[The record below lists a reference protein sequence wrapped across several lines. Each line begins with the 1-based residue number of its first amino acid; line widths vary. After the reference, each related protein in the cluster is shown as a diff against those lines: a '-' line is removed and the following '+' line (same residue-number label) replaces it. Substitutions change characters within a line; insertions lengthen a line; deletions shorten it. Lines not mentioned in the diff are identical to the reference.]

1 MNVKP
6 LGDRV
11 VIKNV
16 EAEETTKSGILL
28 TGSAK
33 EKPQMAIVLAV
44 GPGGMVDGKEV
55 TMSVKN
61 GDKVIYSKY
70 AGTEVKIDG
79 ENLIIVRQS
88 DILATVE

>member
-1 MNVKP
+1 MKIRP
-6 LGDRV
+6 LADRI

-16 EAEETTKSGILL
+16 EAEETTKSGIIL

-33 EKPQMAIVLAV
+33 EKPQMSEVIAV

-55 TMSVKN
+55 TMYVKV

-79 ENLIIVRQS
+79 QEIIIVRQS